1 MGSNGIKHVRVDE
14 RLIHGQVATMWTNTI
29 KVTRIMIVDDAVVK
43 NDMEKIALKTA
54 VPAGVKLS
62 ILTVKG
68 AANNINN
75 DKYVGQQVFLIV
87 KSPHALRGLV
97 DAGVELPQINVGN
110 MSTKAGS
117 RQVKKSVSVTDEN
130 LEDFD
135 YLAEKGIKIT
145 AQMVPSE
152 DAVDFASLLK
162 K

>member
-29 KVTRIMIVDDAVVK
+29 KATRIMIVDDAVVK
-43 NDMEKIALKTA
+43 MKWKSCLKTA

-75 DKYVGQQVFLIV
+75 DKYAGQQVFLIV

-117 RQVKKSVSVTDEN
+117 RQIKKSVSVTDEN

-135 YLAEKGIKIT
+135 YLSQKGIKIT

-152 DAVDFASLLK
+152 DAVEFASLLK

>member
-29 KVTRIMIVDDAVVK
+29 KATRIMIVDDAVVK
-43 NDMEKIALKTA
+43 NEMEKVALKTA

-75 DKYVGQQVFLIV
+75 DKYAGQQVFLIV

-97 DAGVELPQINVGN
+97 DAGVELPPNQCW
-110 MSTKAGS
+110 K
-117 RQVKKSVSVTDEN
+117 
-130 LEDFD
+130 
-135 YLAEKGIKIT
+135 Y
-145 AQMVPSE
+145 
-152 DAVDFASLLK
+152 VD
-162 K
+162 